1 MSVVTVGDNCIDN
14 YSNLQKSYPTGNAVN
29 VAIHLKRLGVE
40 TSVVSLTGNDQNG
53 HEMIRLLQGQAIDLT
68 YFHQGEGKTAV
79 TEMNLVNKDRV
90 HVRYEEGVLKNFR
103 LKEDEVSFINGH
115 QIVHT
120 SIWGKVNQHLP
131 QFRSAGTTVVY
142 DFSVQ
147 LDYEGLDE
155 LLPHI
160 DYAFFSY
167 DQVDHFVKEFMKEK
181 KNLGPKVIIVTLGEN
196 GSIAYDGN
204 KFYKVDSLPVQVV
217 NTVGAGDSFIAGY
230 IYGLLHEE
238 SVMECLYRGSA
249 LASKVVCRFEPY

>member
-29 VAIHLKRLGVE
+29 VAIHLKRLGVK
-40 TSVVSLTGNDQNG
+40 TSIVSLTGNDQNG
-53 HEMIRLLQGQAIDLT
+53 SDMIRLLQDHAVDLT

-90 HVRYEEGVLKNFR
+90 HVRYAEGVLENFK
-103 LKEDEVSFINGH
+103 LDEDEIGFINGH
-115 QIVHT
+115 NIVHT

-131 QFRSAGTTVVY
+131 QFRSSGTTVVY

-147 LDYEGLDE
+147 LDCEGLED

-167 DQVDHFVKEFMKEK
+167 DKADDFIKEFMKEK
-181 KNLGPKVIIVTLGEN
+181 KKLGPKVIIVTLGEN
-196 GSIAYDGN
+196 GSIAYDGSE
-204 KFYKVDSLPVQVV
+204 FYRVASLPVQVV
-217 NTVGAGDSFIAGY
+217 NTVGAGDSFIAGF
-230 IYGLLHEE
+230 IHGLLHEE
-238 SVMECLYRGSA
+238 SVLECLNRGSV
-249 LASKVVCRFEPY
+249 LASTVVCRFEPY